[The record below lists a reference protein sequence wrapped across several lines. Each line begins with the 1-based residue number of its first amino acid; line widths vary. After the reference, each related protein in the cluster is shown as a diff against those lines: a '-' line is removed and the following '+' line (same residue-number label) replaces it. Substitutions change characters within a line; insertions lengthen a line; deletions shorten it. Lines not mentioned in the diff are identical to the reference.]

1 MYINFEFV
9 MVTTQILETYVS
21 VFGFKRQVEQ
31 GISSFCAH
39 FFWHIWWFFK
49 VERTKVTARLC
60 KIIKYDKMK
69 KSLCSNYP
77 KTNFSGTRPVTSLW
91 FSQITYLVG
100 NVASH
105 MSLKYIMHDWPF
117 SNFEKKKKI
126 VVTCMTGLVY
136 SLLILTFCFIWTCV
150 LYIMYIYLWVPANAD
165 LVKIKGLNWLLA
177 LFKCPAWV
185 PITYKCP
192 YMLCS
197 SLCST
202 PLTCR
207 ISFGIVTSGPLN
219 TLGSFIS
226 FHVKRSKVE
235 P

>member
-1 MYINFEFV
+1 
-9 MVTTQILETYVS
+9 
-21 VFGFKRQVEQ
+21 
-31 GISSFCAH
+31 
-39 FFWHIWWFFK
+39 
-49 VERTKVTARLC
+49 
-60 KIIKYDKMK
+60 MK
-69 KSLCSNYP
+69 KSLIQVAY
-77 KTNFSGTRPVTSLW
+77 TSTCLNWIFWMIPWAQKFDFRFPSLYLW
-91 FSQITYLVG
+91 FSHITYLVG

-105 MSLKYIMHDWPF
+105 MSLKYIMHEWPF
-117 SNFEKKKKI
+117 SNFEKKK
-126 VVTCMTGLVY
+126 ML
-136 SLLILTFCFIWTCV
+136 SLAWPVWFTLYLSWLFVSYIYLYCIIIL
-150 LYIMYIYLWVPANAD
+150 YIYLWVPANAD

-177 LFKCPAWV
+177 LFKWPAWV

-202 PLTCR
+202 PLTCI
-207 ISFGIVTSGPLN
+207 ISLGIVTSGPLN